1 MRRCCYIL
9 FLLVLLSACSD
20 NGEVVALLDHAEAVM
35 EEHPD
40 SAYQFLCEA
49 DSCVADQSRKTRMR
63 HQMLMTEAKNKLD
76 MPLPS
81 DTLFQEVV
89 DYYDGHG
96 NPNQQLMA
104 HYLLGRIYSDRGEA
118 PQALQCY
125 NDAVEKADTLSDDC
139 DYTTLYKVYG
149 QMADVFES
157 QVMPDEEID
166 ALKQYSQ
173 YALKAGNT
181 YEYIRG
187 IEFMAGAYDI
197 KRDTAMILSME
208 QKAAELYRKFNMS
221 QAAACALTMSIRIH
235 VNRGNYREA
244 HQLMD
249 TFEKESGLF
258 DMDGNICKGR
268 EHYYNTKGLYY
279 LGIGQF
285 DSAEYEFKRLIPYG
299 YTFDAYKGLM
309 KVYKKKEDITR
320 ALSCMEQREASFD
333 TLITNIHATATRQV
347 KGMYD
352 YTRHQRIASEE
363 RMKSERNR
371 LLLILVVT
379 IFLFISC
386 AAYILYRNY
395 RNRQLREIARLNNLY
410 VTTQLHH
417 DQLQAELQGL
427 QHNYS
432 ETLSEREK
440 EMKALQQQLQLYQQQ
455 YDRITP
461 SDKEMSLMQSD
472 IVHAFRKMLK
482 PPYSKDVPSRS
493 DWKHLLTLVRQC
505 LPTFYHQIMEASD
518 LTMPEKQVCILT
530 RLSFLPNDIVI
541 LLHSTSQRIS
551 NAKANANKKLFSDDS
566 AKHLFSN
573 LKHWC

>member
-1 MRRCCYIL
+1 M
-9 FLLVLLSACSD
+9 
-20 NGEVVALLDHAEAVM
+20 LLDHAEAVM

-149 QMADVFES
+149 QMADVFEA
-157 QVMPDEEID
+157 QVMPNEEIE
-166 ALKQYSQ
+166 ALKRYSQ

-187 IEFMAGAYDI
+187 IEFMAGAYDL
-197 KRDTAMILSME
+197 KGDTAMILATEEKAHNLYKMYNMP
-208 QKAAELYRKFNMS
+208 KAAASAYTTSMYVYIAKR
-221 QAAACALTMSIRIH
+221 
-235 VNRGNYREA
+235 NYQKA
-244 HQLMD
+244 HQLMQL
-249 TFEKESGLF
+249 FEKESGLF
-258 DMDGNICKGR
+258 DEDGNTVKGR
-268 EHYYNTKGLYY
+268 EGYYYCKGLYY
-279 LGIGQF
+279 MGVNHV
-285 DSAEYEFKRLIPYG
+285 DSAELYFKKLLNNPKHSFYANR
-299 YTFDAYKGLM
+299 GLM
-309 KVYKKKEDITR
+309 RVSQKKGDASAVHAYSKDY
-320 ALSCMEQREASFD
+320 EASFD
-333 TLITNIHATATRQV
+333 TLITNIHAQATRQAE
-347 KGMYD
+347 GMYD
-352 YTRHQRIASEE
+352 YTRHQRIAEAKQHE
-363 RMKSERNR
+363 AERNR

-417 DQLQAELQGL
+417 DQLQAEMQGL
-427 QHNYS
+427 QNNYS
-432 ETLSEREK
+432 ETLTEK
-440 EMKALQQQLQLYQQQ
+440 EKELETLKQQLQLYQQQ

>member
-1 MRRCCYIL
+1 MRRYWYIL
-9 FLLVLLSACSD
+9 LV
-20 NGEVVALLDHAEAVM
+20 VVLFGCTDDKRIVGLLDHAEAVM

-49 DSCVADQSRKTRMR
+49 DSCIAEQSRQTRMR
-63 HQMLMTEAKNKLD
+63 NQMLMTEAKNKLD

-89 DYYDGHG
+89 DYYDDHG
-96 NPNQQLMA
+96 TPNQQLMA
-104 HYLLGRIYSDRGEA
+104 HYLLGRIYGDRGEA
-118 PQALQCY
+118 PMALQCY

-166 ALKQYSQ
+166 ALKQYSK
-173 YALKAGNT
+173 YAQKAGNT

-363 RMKSERNR
+363 RMKSERRLNIIYAILLLVILASTIIFHLYTKAKAKKMLEIR
-371 LLLILVVT
+371 LLKQQLV
-379 IFLFISC
+379 
-386 AAYILYRNY
+386 N
-395 RNRQLREIARLNNLY
+395 
-410 VTTQLHH
+410 
-417 DQLQAELQGL
+417 
-427 QHNYS
+427 
-432 ETLSEREK
+432 LSERYTHTEEELEMMGTDFATLKKKK
-440 EMKALQQQLQLYQQQ
+440 EAELAELQQQLQEIQNKYGHILKDDFSSLLQSPFVAAIRKKTEIPG
-455 YDRITP
+455 RIKPLT
-461 SDKEMSLMQSD
+461 DKEKSELVREFQRYMPQLY
-472 IVHAFRKMLK
+472 ARLANTNKL
-482 PPYSKDVPSRS
+482 SKLEFYDV
-493 DWKHLLTLVRQC
+493 LLTRIGLQPDVITQ
-505 LPTFYHQIMEASD
+505 LLDVAS
-518 LTMPEKQVCILT
+518 
-530 RLSFLPNDIVI
+530 N
-541 LLHSTSQRIS
+541 STS
-551 NAKANANKKLFSDDS
+551 NAKKKANNKLFTDDT
-566 AKHLFSN
+566 AYTLFDN
-573 LKHWC
+573 LSRL